1 MASRGKTNH
10 PGAARHP
17 SLAKEGNPAAPSPI
31 LSPPCQG
38 GGAPAGAGGVPTPA
52 LLYPYQRRWLQ
63 DRARYKIGMFA
74 RQCGKTFTATLEI
87 ILHCLEQEAQGKKAR
102 WVILSRG
109 ERQAKEAM
117 EEGCKRHL
125 QAFSIACDVLEK
137 PFDAHTRALEVILPG
152 GSRITALP
160 ANPDTAR
167 GFSANVLLDEFAFH
181 QDSRKIWQSLF
192 PVISAGHRLRVI
204 STPNGKGNKF
214 YELMTA
220 RELGAVWSRHV
231 VDIHTAVADGL
242 PRAIEELRAGIN
254 DADAWAQEYELQW
267 LDEASAWLSYD
278 LISRC
283 EDDAAT
289 VIPSIPSLAK
299 EGWRAAP
306 GGLDSAGLHYLG
318 VDIGARHDLFVIW
331 VLEAVG
337 DVLWT
342 REIITR
348 QRLSFAEQDALLD
361 DCFRR
366 YRVAGCAMDQTGMGE
381 KPVED
386 AQRRHGSRVE
396 GVLFTPASKQLL
408 ATVAKDAFED
418 RKVRIPKGIREIR
431 EDLHKLQKVTSP
443 TGAPRFV
450 ADRDASGHAD
460 RAWALFLALYAASQP
475 RPDFSAIQP
484 VGDRRL
490 GTAAFAL
497 DRRADFEP
505 VPAVGWGVLPGAN
518 LGRGW

>member
-1 MASRGKTNH
+1 MASPRK
-10 PGAARHP
+10 PKAVIP
-17 SLAKEGNPAAPSPI
+17 AKAGI
-31 LSPPCQG
+31 QG
-38 GGAPAGAGGVPTPA
+38 PPA
-52 LLYPYQRRWLQ
+52 LLYPYQQRWLA
-63 DRARYKIGMFA
+63 DPARFKIGMFS
-74 RQCGKTFTATLEI
+74 RQTGKTFTATLEI

-125 QAFSIACDVLEK
+125 QALHIAFTALEK
-137 PFDAHTRALEVILPG
+137 DFDAHTKALEITLPG

-181 QDSRKIWQSLF
+181 ADSRKIWQALF
-192 PVISAGHRLRVI
+192 PVISAGHQLRVV

-214 YELMTA
+214 YELMTDQA
-220 RELGAVWSRHV
+220 LAAVWSRHV
-231 VDIHTAVADGL
+231 VDIHAAVADGL
-242 PRAIEELRAGIN
+242 PRDIAELKAGIN
-254 DADAWAQEYELQW
+254 DPDAWAQEYELQW

-278 LISRC
+278 LIDRC
-283 EDDAAT
+283 EDEGATVSPRPSPPAVLPAPST
-289 VIPSIPSLAK
+289 VIPANAGIQSLA
-299 EGWRAAP
+299 
-306 GGLDSAGLHYLG
+306 YLG

-342 REIITR
+342 REVIAK
-348 QRLSFAEQDALLD
+348 QRISFAEQDALLD

-366 YRVAGCAMDQTGMGE
+366 YRVARCCIDQTGLGE

-386 AQRRHGSRVE
+386 ARRRHGSRVE

-408 ATVAKDAFED
+408 ATIAKDAFED

-443 TGAPRFV
+443 TGAPRFI
-450 ADRDASGHAD
+450 AERDSDGHAD
-460 RAWALFLALYAASQP
+460 RAWALFLALYAAQQTP
-475 RPDFSAIQP
+475 EVYAYHPIGRRPAAPELTARLSSRSGF
-484 VGDRRL
+484 RR
-490 GTAAFAL
+490 GAL
-497 DRRADFEP
+497 
-505 VPAVGWGVLPGAN
+505 
-518 LGRGW
+518 